1 MKTKFKFLAT
11 MLIGILLS
19 TNVWGETTYTLV
31 TAVGDLTDGDK
42 VVIATKGTGSA
53 IGTSGVTGG
62 ELDTNSKTKHD
73 AAVNSSGWMVFT
85 IEDATQTG
93 WKLKNDDNQYVGNPT
108 DNTFFLTTN
117 SQSIGTCFV
126 NSDGVFGCNENRFL
140 QKNSSNIRMYALNNS
155 YTKYYLFKSSDSPAF
170 TLTVQS
176 NNESYGTVSRNG
188 MTINCTPADGYYV
201 QSASS
206 TSSAITPSVDGNTVT
221 LTGTLTENTT
231 VTVTF
236 ASKPQVDVYL
246 SEAGALTKVLG
257 TFYLNDS
264 YTLPS
269 TTTGVCDGKT
279 FVGWSTVDIPM
290 PGDKPTENYYDKGAE
305 VTLAVTNTFYA
316 VYADAA
322 GGADP
327 VAYTAGDEG
336 SFVLAA
342 LNDGKWYA
350 LPTNPTVDGG
360 KITGVEISVSQTA
373 GLVNYVTTE
382 NAAGYTWTIANA
394 TNGQTISDGTKYI
407 YHSNGGSSGT
417 NLAYGNETKFTWS
430 IASET
435 NGLTF
440 KGVNEGTVNSRGM
453 LVSGTTFGGY
463 ALSNEDATGYYRI
476 SVLPISGATYSNYTT
491 CGSKYSVTFK
501 NQESVISTTE
511 YTAGTVIHAPAT
523 AENTCG
529 DGFFFVGW
537 LAQPLY
543 VGDTPNPKPDGLI
556 QPNGEIT
563 VPAEN
568 VVYYA
573 VFAQKRIN

>member
-1 MKTKFKFLAT
+1 MKAKVLNFVRGLRNGTPPRFQSYLKSLTLLLT
-11 MLIGILLS
+11 MLLS
-19 TNVWGETTYTLV
+19 VNVWGEIISFTNKDWAPWTNITSGSSFESSGSARGVANNNVNGSCESPSSFSNITKIEVVASSNATGGKVTIYIGSTKIGEQSIANSNNATYTYSPSSSMSGKVKIQV
-31 TAVGDLTDGDK
+31 TK
-42 VVIATKGTGSA
+42 
-53 IGTSGVTGG
+53 
-62 ELDTNSKTKHD
+62 NSKTVYVKSITIT
-73 AAVNSSGWMVFT
+73 AAAADPVETLYLW
-85 IEDATQTG
+85 EA
-93 WKLKNDDNQYVGNPT
+93 
-108 DNTFFLTTN
+108 
-117 SQSIGTCFV
+117 
-126 NSDGVFGCNENRFL
+126 GVR
-140 QKNSSNIRMYALNNS
+140 SSNLKGDY
-155 YTKYYLFKSSDSPAF
+155 K
-170 TLTVQS
+170 V
-176 NNESYGTVSRNG
+176 
-188 MTINCTPADGYYV
+188 
-201 QSASS
+201 
-206 TSSAITPSVDGNTVT
+206 
-221 LTGTLTENTT
+221 
-231 VTVTF
+231 
-236 ASKPQVDVYL
+236 
-246 SEAGALTKVLG
+246 GAK
-257 TFYLNDS
+257 

-269 TTTGVCDGKT
+269 TCSQTCGTKT
-279 FVGWSTVDIPM
+279 FVGWSTVEIQTPGAKPTSNYYE
-290 PGDKPTENYYDKGAE
+290 PGDE
-305 VTLAVTNTFYA
+305 VTLAATNTFYA

-360 KITGVEISVSQTA
+360 KIAGVEISVSQTT
-373 GLVNYVTTE
+373 GSVNYVTTE

-394 TNGQTISDGTKYI
+394 TNGQTISDGTTYI

-417 NLAYGNETKFTWS
+417 DLAYGNSTTLTWS
-430 IASET
+430 IESEE

-440 KGVNEGTVNSRGM
+440 KGMNNGDVKDRGM

-463 ALSNEDATGYYRI
+463 SLSNEDKSGYYRI

-543 VGDTPNPKPDGLI
+543 VGATPNPKPAGLI

-563 VPAEN
+563 VPAED